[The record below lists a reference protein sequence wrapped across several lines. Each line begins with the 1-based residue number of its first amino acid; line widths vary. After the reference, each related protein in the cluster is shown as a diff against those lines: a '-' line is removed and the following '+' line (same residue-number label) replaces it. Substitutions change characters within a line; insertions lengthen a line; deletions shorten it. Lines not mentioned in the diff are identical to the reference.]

1 MAKNILKTEQFLL
14 NPISKTNLLD
24 FPIVKTTIHLYQD
37 LIKNANFL
45 DLHYQIFTKAPY
57 DFASFDKNLVKP
69 SDFLWEKNC
78 LECFITDNHKSY
90 FEINASPTGAY
101 ALYQFDDYR
110 LPKQMPPKATNALQ
124 FFWENQTINQIIR
137 DFDDN
142 NFLSSFSFLIQ
153 LPINFQLTKINPT
166 VILYQD
172 NQPIFYAVNHASPP
186 DFHDKSFW
194 LNF

>member
-90 FEINASPTGAY
+90 FEINTSPTGAY